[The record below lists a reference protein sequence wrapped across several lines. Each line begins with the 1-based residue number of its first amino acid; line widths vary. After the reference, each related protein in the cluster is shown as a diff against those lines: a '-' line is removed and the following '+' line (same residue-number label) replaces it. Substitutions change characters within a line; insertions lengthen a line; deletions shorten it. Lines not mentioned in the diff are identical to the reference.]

1 MDAEKKLFLK
11 ALKEKFEED
20 PKEKYTSFYC
30 FGGWKQ
36 SARKREFY
44 EAAQEI
50 TSKRGIPGYNPDIGV
65 PLGQRTLM
73 TYKISST
80 SC

>member
-44 EAAQEI
+44 DAAQ
-50 TSKRGIPGYNPDIGV
+50 
-65 PLGQRTLM
+65 
-73 TYKISST
+73 KIIE
-80 SC
+80 